1 MLAGGAERQRDR
13 FRHAEHGGADA
24 VDLRVRRIELVAAH
38 LERELADART
48 RHARTAAPRKRVC
61 AERRTLRR
69 VADLEELLDRLY
81 AAPPAEFV
89 AARDAAAKELEGEE
103 RKQVKALRRPT
114 AGAALANRLVREEPE
129 LLDDLLAAGE
139 RLRAA
144 QVDGADDLRDAV
156 AGERAA
162 VNALVKAAAGL
173 EGATS
178 AATDRVRA
186 ILHAAAGD
194 EDLRTALS
202 RGWLDREA
210 AAGGAWPAITVAPR
224 PSPPRARRSP
234 SRGDGDASSKIA
246 SRREEEA
253 ERKRLYEEAIKR
265 RRERSHAV
273 DAAERAAAQAHKRLE
288 RTQAATEQARERL
301 QDAEAAEAEARED
314 AQRTLRALNEA
325 EALRQQADDDVSAL
339 ET

>member
-1 MLAGGAERQRDR
+1 M
-13 FRHAEHGGADA
+13 
-24 VDLRVRRIELVAAH
+24 
-38 LERELADART
+38 
-48 RHARTAAPRKRVC
+48 
-61 AERRTLRR
+61 
-69 VADLEELLDRLY
+69 
-81 AAPPAEFV
+81 
-89 AARDAAAKELEGEE
+89 AARNAAAKELEGEE

-139 RLRAA
+139 RLRVA

-156 AGERAA
+156 AEERAA

-173 EGATS
+173 TGATS
-178 AATDRVRA
+178 AAVDRVRA

-194 EDLRTALS
+194 DDLRTALS

-210 AAGGAWPAITVAPR
+210 AGGGAWPAITVAPR
-224 PSPPRARRSP
+224 PSPSRRSKP
-234 SRGDGDASSKIA
+234 RGDGDAAGKIA
-246 SRREEEA
+246 SRREDEA

-288 RTQAATEQARERL
+288 RTQAATERARERL